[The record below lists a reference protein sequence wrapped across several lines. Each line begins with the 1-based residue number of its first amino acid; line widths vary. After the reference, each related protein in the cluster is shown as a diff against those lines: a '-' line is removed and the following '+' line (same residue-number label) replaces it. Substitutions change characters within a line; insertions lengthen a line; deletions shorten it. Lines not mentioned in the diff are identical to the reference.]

1 MTIIQHYWLYVVI
14 TLENLFRIL
23 PEGVVSKNDMGAL
36 TILQSMVS
44 CMVLGG
50 VFRWELLL
58 CVCPNCI

>member
-1 MTIIQHYWLYVVI
+1 M
-14 TLENLFRIL
+14 ENLFRIL

-50 VFRWELLL
+50 VVRGS
-58 CVCPNCI
+58 